1 MSETETIVVGIDGSD
16 NSQHAIRW
24 AIDRARRTG
33 GRIRA
38 VHAWHIPYSA
48 FGPGPL
54 GAPSIPGDTL
64 EDYSEGL
71 VTAILGSVETE
82 SGDVEIEPVVVE
94 GPAARVLIEEAQ
106 GADLLVVG
114 SRGTGGFAG
123 LLIGSATDQVV
134 KHAPCPVVVVPGGD
148 EDGD

>member
-1 MSETETIVVGIDGSD
+1 MSESETIVVGVDGSD
-16 NSQHAIRW
+16 NSQHALRW

-64 EDYSEGL
+64 EQYSEGL
-71 VTAILGSVETE
+71 LDAALGTVEDE
-82 SGDVEIEPVVVE
+82 IGNVAVERVVVE
-94 GPAARVLIEEAQ
+94 GPAARVLLEEAA

-123 LLIGSATDQVV
+123 LLVGSATDQVAT
-134 KHAPCPVVVVPGGD
+134 HAPCPVVVVPATD